1 MPSIVCPITRCI
13 QKWGGDSFSRWSKA
27 NTIPRGCIWI
37 FLRTWGLAIASLD
50 YQGLAIATHQ
60 DMEKC
65 AFTTFLAKSACQLLA
80 QPILVGQNPNFS
92 NFHWYLAPRMPT
104 KALFSWLFT
113 PHRCSSACH
122 RVFGRWLQEEAME
135 RNGAGDLITGF
146 DYTNPIIRHTKLYK
160 TYRIIY
166 KK

>member
-37 FLRTWGLAIASLD
+37 FLHTWGLAIASLD
-50 YQGLAIATHQ
+50 YQGLAMATHH

-65 AFTTFLAKSACQLLA
+65 AFTSFFGYICMPVAWTAYFSWSKS
-80 QPILVGQNPNFS
+80 PNFHTCS

-122 RVFGRWLQEEAME
+122 RVFGRWLPEEAME
-135 RNGAGDLITGF
+135 RNGAGDFELVS
-146 DYTNPIIRHTKLYK
+146 TNPIIVAY
-160 TYRIIY
+160 
-166 KK
+166 